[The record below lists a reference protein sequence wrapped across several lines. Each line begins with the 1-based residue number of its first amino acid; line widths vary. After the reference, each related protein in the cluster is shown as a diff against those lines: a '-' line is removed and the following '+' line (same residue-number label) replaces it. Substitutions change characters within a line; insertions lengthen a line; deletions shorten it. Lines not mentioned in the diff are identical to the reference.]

1 MALISS
7 IPIKIV
13 LNHLEWV
20 YVDCETV
27 FKDTNVQ
34 YTKQEFSSG
43 LLFFSHFN
51 CENWLDY
58 TVIWENIFETCY
70 SRPKDDCA
78 SQSNGKN
85 WVNDDNYV
93 KERKHEI
100 LNK

>member
-1 MALISS
+1 MGLRGLWFLGWWNGIQGHERT
-7 IPIKIV
+7 IHETRIQQRIV
-13 LNHLEWV
+13 V
-20 YVDCETV
+20 
-27 FKDTNVQ
+27 
-34 YTKQEFSSG
+34 
-43 LLFFSHFN
+43 FFSHFN

-58 TVIWENIFETCY
+58 TVIWENIFETCCL
-70 SRPKDDCA
+70 RPKDDCA